1 MRATSPLIASL
12 VHADVCTMIHLQ
24 KLLGHCQPDLD
35 GANCCATGEQVSRRL
50 PGSWTDFE
58 NEGPSREE
66 VEEVIEQGTRIP
78 RPNAVVDVG
87 HLVEGL
93 SPLTRIGIHSISL
106 AHATRAPYLDL
117 LLYPWV
123 IRGRGVGVGV
133 IRVRASRARRVVGVR
148 GIR

>member
-35 GANCCATGEQVSRRL
+35 GANCCATGEQVSGRL

-66 VEEVIEQGTRIP
+66 VEEVIEQRARIP

-87 HLVEGL
+87 HRVERL

-106 AHATRAPYLDL
+106 AHATRRAISADRCPTGAPD
-117 LLYPWV
+117 
-123 IRGRGVGVGV
+123 
-133 IRVRASRARRVVGVR
+133 RASGAGATVIVS
-148 GIR
+148 